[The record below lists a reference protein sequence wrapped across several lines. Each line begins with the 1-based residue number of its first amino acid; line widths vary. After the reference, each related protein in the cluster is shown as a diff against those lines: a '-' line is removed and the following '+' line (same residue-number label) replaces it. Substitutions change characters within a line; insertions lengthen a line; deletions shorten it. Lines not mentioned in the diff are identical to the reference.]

1 MKKGTLSTVILW
13 RGIFKRIRIR
23 NNGITAVRVIYALLK
38 SWSFINDKDSNVKV
52 RNIIESDVSP
62 TTLLPNTAVILME

>member
-1 MKKGTLSTVILW
+1 MKKGTLSTVILL
-13 RGIFKRIRIR
+13 RSIFKRIRIR

-38 SWSFINDKDSNVKV
+38 IWSSINDKDSNVKG
-52 RNIIESDVSP
+52 RIIIESDVSS